1 MRILRT
7 IFCLAV
13 VTVLMPTPPEDMGGG
28 NRKSAATGELLS
40 AAVNTVADVNSFC
53 SRQASVCDTAN
64 LVAVGLE
71 AKAKY
76 SVRLIYEWANESR
89 GGTVP
94 DQAFE
99 TDRLPT
105 ASVEQV
111 AGYSDESSQN
121 TLRVDDLIPDWRD
134 PKQQRQS

>member
-13 VTVLMPTPPEDMGGG
+13 VTVLLPSPPDEMGG
-28 NRKSAATGELLS
+28 NQKTAATSELLS
-40 AAVNTVADVNSFC
+40 AAVNTVADVHGFC

-76 SVRLIYEWANESR
+76 SVRLLYEWANESAV
-89 GGTVP
+89 GTVP
-94 DQAFE
+94 DQALT
-99 TDRLPT
+99 TDGLPT
-105 ASVEQV
+105 ASVGQV
-111 AGYSDESSQN
+111 ADYGENSQN
-121 TLRVDDLIPDWRD
+121 TLRLDDLIPDWRD
-134 PKQQRQS
+134 PRKRQS

>member
-1 MRILRT
+1 MRVLRT

-13 VTVLMPTPPEDMGGG
+13 VTVLMPTPPEEMSQ
-28 NRKSAATGELLS
+28 KSAATSELLS
-40 AAVNTVADVNSFC
+40 AAVNTVADVHGFC

-64 LVAVGLE
+64 LVAAGLE

-89 GGTVP
+89 GGNVP

-99 TDRLPT
+99 ADRLPT
-105 ASVEQV
+105 ASFEQV
-111 AGYSDESSQN
+111 ADYSEASRN
-121 TLRVDDLIPDWRD
+121 TLRLDDLIPDWRD
-134 PKQQRQS
+134 PRQRRS

>member
-13 VTVLMPTPPEDMGGG
+13 VTVLMPTPPEEMGGG
-28 NRKSAATGELLS
+28 KNKSAATSELLS
-40 AAVNTVADVNSFC
+40 AAVNTVADVHGFC

-89 GGTVP
+89 GTTVP

-99 TDRLPT
+99 SDRLPT
-105 ASVEQV
+105 ASFEQV

-121 TLRVDDLIPDWRD
+121 TLRLDDLIPDWRD
-134 PKQQRQS
+134 PKQQRQG

>member
-28 NRKSAATGELLS
+28 NHKSAATGELLS
-40 AAVNTVADVNSFC
+40 AAVNTVADVNGFC